1 MTQPDKEKVGDCR
14 ADRRAGRRW
23 GSMATRMMR
32 RLAVF
37 AIGIVAL
44 AGLSA
49 TSVAAASPD
58 PVLLIHGWR
67 SDGSAWNVMVGRFA
81 TLDGRRVVALTLPG
95 NDNVVNGRYIRDQV
109 AALKAADSGWSH
121 FDIVGV
127 SMGGLSSRYYV
138 KSLNGTARVDAY
150 VSLGT
155 PQYGIWA
162 ACLLPQS
169 QGGQMCPTSGFL
181 KGLNTG
187 DDTPGKPRYMTLWG
201 SSDRVVPKSATRLDG
216 GACYTTIPGVV
227 HTAYEEDQHV
237 FDAVVQAIDG
247 GDGWCPG
254 TFVN

>member
-1 MTQPDKEKVGDCR
+1 
-14 ADRRAGRRW
+14 
-23 GSMATRMMR
+23 MATRIRR

-44 AGLSA
+44 AGVSA
-49 TSVAAASPD
+49 TGVAAASPD

-67 SDGSAWNVMVGRFA
+67 SNASAWDVMVQRFA
-81 TLDGRRVVALTLPG
+81 TLDGRPVVALTLPG

-109 AALKAADSGWSH
+109 AALEASDAGWSH

-127 SMGGLSSRYYV
+127 SMGGLSSRYYA
-138 KSLNGTARVDAY
+138 KTLGGTASVDAY

-169 QGGQMCPTSGFL
+169 RGGQMCPTSAFL
-181 KGLNTG
+181 KSLNRG
-187 DDTPGKPRYMTLWG
+187 DDTPRTPRYMTLWG
-201 SSDRVVPKSATRLDG
+201 SSDIVVPRSATRLDG
-216 GACYTTIPGVV
+216 GACYTTIPGVT
-227 HTAYEEDQHV
+227 HTAYEEDQRV
-237 FDAVVQAIDG
+237 FEAVVQAIDG